1 MTRARTR
8 RNFLKASLVM
18 GAGGLAACKEVS
30 FPTLNPNYVS
40 GVSDAADA
48 VTPAAAPVAEATA
61 KVAPEP
67 VVINAAMHKA
77 PFGGAFPYEVQRT
90 EGDWRTRL
98 TPAEYKVLRKGRTE
112 PKNSHPYVTETEP
125 GTYHCKGCDLPVY
138 GSEHKTVLDVGWVFF
153 EQSLDNAILLSMDGP
168 RMEGHCRRCGSHLG
182 HILVVPVA
190 GRVLHCVNGVALSF
204 VHATA

>member
-30 FPTLNPNYVS
+30 FPTLNPEFVS
-40 GVSDAADA
+40 GVSETPEA
-48 VTPAAAPVAEATA
+48 VVPRTELASQPSVD
-61 KVAPEP
+61 VVPEP
-67 VVINAAMHKA
+67 VTINAVMHDA

-98 TPAEYKVLRKGRTE
+98 TPAEYKVLRQGRTE

-138 GSEHKTVLDVGWVFF
+138 GSEHKTILTVGWVFF
-153 EQSLDNAILLSMDGP
+153 EQSLDNALMLSMDQG
-168 RMEGHCRRCGSHLG
+168 RIEGHCRRCGSHLG
-182 HILVVPVA
+182 HVLVVPAA
-190 GRVLHCVNGVALSF
+190 GRILHCVNGVALSF
-204 VHATA
+204 DAAAA